1 MAVLLPP
8 LRARARRSCP
18 RLQTSEDDGSRAV
31 AKERPAVRG
40 EQLLVQRELEQH
52 ARQPK
57 GPRLHGALSNGRF
70 TPPKGQHE
78 RSGAARMLATFASR
92 RRWRRTCVSLCQR
105 WCLWHS
111 TRGGEEGSR
120 TRGHHRQIIRWVC
133 WAPAAHFLPG
143 LRTVRTPRPQRHRRD
158 TVRGPG
164 AAQCEW
170 RRDPHSLAL
179 SGNNHG
185 ALDTTCSKVEISSQ
199 IPYGFNFY
207 TSIKICTTR
216 RHPYVCVVLCC
227 VLRHARLYETHD
239 LQ

>member
-1 MAVLLPP
+1 M
-8 LRARARRSCP
+8 
-18 RLQTSEDDGSRAV
+18 
-31 AKERPAVRG
+31 RG

-52 ARQPK
+52 AHQPK

-133 WAPAAHFLPG
+133 WAPAAHFLPMAYG
-143 LRTVRTPRPQRHRRD
+143 QSARPGPSATDEIQSGDRARRSGAETHTLARPLREQ
-158 TVRGPG
+158 
-164 AAQCEW
+164 
-170 RRDPHSLAL
+170 
-179 SGNNHG
+179 HG

-199 IPYGFNFY
+199 IPPYGFDFY
-207 TSIKICTTR
+207 TSIKYMHDTSTPIR
-216 RHPYVCVVLCC
+216 ICVVLCC
-227 VLRHARLYETHD
+227 VMHACMKRLTYSRPCPHPLHSHALTSE
-239 LQ
+239 